1 MNQISATPRGVHIH
15 RSKHNNLNRRG
26 FANSARE
33 GDRTCNYNQNY
44 IFFVVKNQIHIKLAF
59 LTEKKNKQINT
70 NNTKNQ
76 LSMSGIITTISP
88 IRSPKKLK
96 KTSSTNNSNIESPVI
111 GLREDFETSINNL
124 VDTALLALKRK
135 ILDVKKSSSPSTTTD
150 PLLESYKSQ
159 ISSDSHIVYDYS

>member
-1 MNQISATPRGVHIH
+1 
-15 RSKHNNLNRRG
+15 
-26 FANSARE
+26 
-33 GDRTCNYNQNY
+33 
-44 IFFVVKNQIHIKLAF
+44 
-59 LTEKKNKQINT
+59 
-70 NNTKNQ
+70 
-76 LSMSGIITTISP
+76 MSGIITTISP

-150 PLLESYKSQ
+150 PLLESYKS
-159 ISSDSHIVYDYS
+159 